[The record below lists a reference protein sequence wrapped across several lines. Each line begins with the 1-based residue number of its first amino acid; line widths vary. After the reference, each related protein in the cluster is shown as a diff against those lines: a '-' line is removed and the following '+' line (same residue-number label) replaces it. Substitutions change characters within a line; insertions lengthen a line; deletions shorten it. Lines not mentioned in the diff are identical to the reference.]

1 MTKFSFDILDAETHE
16 WESVALFSDIIP
28 NEVLIDMAW
37 ALWNDVDG
45 AADLAIMNMET
56 GEIVWNA
63 ADAQE
68 YDYEPADIDDD
79 CGFDPYMGCYSDDC

>member
-1 MTKFSFDILDAETHE
+1 
-16 WESVALFSDIIP
+16 
-28 NEVLIDMAW
+28 MAW

-45 AADLAIMNMET
+45 AADLAIVNIVT